1 MSEPFYHRVGPAAF
15 APTRATE
22 SPWDQSLQHGGPP
35 SALLLGEIER
45 AVAGHGRITAA
56 QIDFLGSIPRETG
69 EVAVRTLR
77 PGRRVRLDAATLTIG
92 GRVVAEARCWTMATS
107 QGADKRVEH
116 RASPLPAIPAAA
128 PGPHF
133 PSFPRAWHYPDAI
146 EWRFVHGDSGQ
157 PGPAAVWTRVRV
169 PVVEGET
176 TTPLQ
181 RLAVVADSANGISS
195 ELALDRF
202 LFVPTA
208 LQLSLHRHPVGDW
221 ILLDARTSLSGDGIG
236 TTVTGLHDESG
247 TIGTATQPLLVQP
260 REPAGHRQG
269 TSAAAGGS

>member
-1 MSEPFYHRVGPAAF
+1 MMNESFYRRVGPTAF
-15 APTRATE
+15 DPTRATE

-35 SALLLGEIER
+35 SALLLGEIEK
-45 AVAGHGRITAA
+45 AVAGQGRITAA
-56 QIDFLGSIPRETG
+56 QIDFLGAIPRETG

-92 GRVVAEARCWTMATS
+92 GRVVAEARCWTMTTS
-107 QGADKRVEH
+107 AGADRRVEH
-116 RASPLPAIPAAA
+116 RSSPLPPIPAAMPDPPF
-128 PGPHF
+128 PGF
-133 PSFPRAWHYPDAI
+133 PDAWHYPDAI
-146 EWRFVHGDSGQ
+146 EWRFVHGDGGQ

-169 PVVEGET
+169 PVVEGEAA
-176 TTPLQ
+176 TPLQ

-208 LQLSLHRHPVGDW
+208 LQLSLHRHPAGEW

-236 TTVTGLHDESG
+236 ATVTGLHDVSG
-247 TIGTATQPLLVQP
+247 TLGTATQPLLVEP
-260 REPAGHRQG
+260 R
-269 TSAAAGGS
+269 